1 MIKSFILII
10 ILFSFSFSKIV
21 IGKNMEQFK
30 IYDQFNK
37 PHHIESSTKKIIF
50 AFAKQSGHT
59 IKDLLNK
66 KEKDYLSKRNILF
79 IVDASSMP
87 SFMKV
92 FILPFTG
99 YAYSILT
106 LEDEEVSKSYINEE
120 LSDKIMIIVLENKK
134 VLDVKYIDDTE
145 QLISEIE
152 N

>member
-1 MIKSFILII
+1 MKKTLFLII
-10 ILFSFSFSKIV
+10 FLFSFSFSKVV

-30 IYDQFNK
+30 IHDQFSI
-37 PHHIESSTKKIIF
+37 PYQIEVTTKKIIF

-59 IKDLLNK
+59 VKDLLNK
-66 KEKDYLSKRNILF
+66 KEKDYLSKREILF

-99 YAYSILT
+99 YAYPILT
-106 LEDEEVSKSYINEE
+106 IEDEEVSKKYINED
-120 LSDKIMIIVLENKK
+120 LSDKIMIVSLDNKE
-134 VLDVKYIDDTE
+134 VTDIKYIDKEE
-145 QLISEIE
+145 QLINEIE